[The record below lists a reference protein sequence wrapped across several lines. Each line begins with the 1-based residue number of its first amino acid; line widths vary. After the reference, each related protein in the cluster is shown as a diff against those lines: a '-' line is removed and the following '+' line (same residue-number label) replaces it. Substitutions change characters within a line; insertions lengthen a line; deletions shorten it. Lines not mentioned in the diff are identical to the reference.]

1 MFNVAIEHGH
11 RNSGFSHEK
20 WWFSHQLC
28 VSLPEAIFL
37 GITLVYPHP
46 IAMRIRPQHGDS
58 PQHAR
63 AQQGPAAKSYPKA
76 PQDDP
81 GVNLEF

>member
-1 MFNVAIEHGH
+1 MDIIILNFLIKNCDFPI
-11 RNSGFSHEK
+11 SY
-20 WWFSHQLC
+20 
-28 VSLPEAIFL
+28 VSLPEGIFL